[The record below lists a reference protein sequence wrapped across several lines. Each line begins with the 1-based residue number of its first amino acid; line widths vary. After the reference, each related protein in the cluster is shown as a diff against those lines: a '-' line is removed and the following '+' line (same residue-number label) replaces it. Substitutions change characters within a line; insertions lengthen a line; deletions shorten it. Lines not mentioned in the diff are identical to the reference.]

1 MKNNLIFQR
10 SMLASAL
17 IFGASMMG
25 HAADTATV
33 TITATI
39 TAECS
44 VALDEAAVNM
54 GSTSAFKS
62 EGLTTKTVKVTTNC
76 GGGPG
81 KLTLTS
87 TGANGKNIVLTHTT
101 QTAEEKST
109 LNVALKVG
117 DKDAEFASGTYE
129 ADVGQNSVTTNL
141 VFSGVA
147 GQDSNKLDSGV
158 YQGNVTVK
166 VAAI

>member
-1 MKNNLIFQR
+1 MKNNLNFQR

-17 IFGASMMG
+17 MFGASLMG

-44 VALDEAAVNM
+44 LTLDEAAVNM

-76 GGGPG
+76 GGGAG
-81 KLTLTS
+81 KLTLSS

-117 DKDAEFASGTYE
+117 NQDAQFASGKYE
-129 ADVGQNSVTTNL
+129 VDVGQNSQVTNL

-147 GQDSNKLDSGV
+147 GQASDKLYSGV